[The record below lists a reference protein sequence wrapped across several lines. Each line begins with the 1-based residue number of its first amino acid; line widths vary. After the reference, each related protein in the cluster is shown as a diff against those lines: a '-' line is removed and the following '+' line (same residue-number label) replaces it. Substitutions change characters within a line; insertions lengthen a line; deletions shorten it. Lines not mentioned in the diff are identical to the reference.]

1 MIGFIR
7 IFKKYTAVVS
17 EAKGEAKTRLKII
30 SLIKIS
36 CINLHISFCLS
47 LPISIS
53 ISLSLSRDCVITRP
67 TFMEIIRQYKFVIE
81 DNS

>member
-1 MIGFIR
+1 MIDFIR

-17 EAKGEAKTRLKII
+17 EARGEAKTRLKII
-30 SLIKIS
+30 SLIKI
-36 CINLHISFCLS
+36 CINLHISLCLS